1 LDKYIIEEK
10 EGEGEGE
17 GEEEE
22 GLGFK
27 PMGGRVIY
35 SLMFFLLGLF
45 LSSGDDLLC
54 MIGMT
59 LLQKNCVSQLRV
71 HQTREATIS
80 HFRFINTLLIFFS
93 FRFINTL
100 LIFLIS
106 C

>member
-1 LDKYIIEEK
+1 MDKYIIEEK
-10 EGEGEGE
+10 EGEGGE
-17 GEEEE
+17 EEEEE

-59 LLQKNCVSQLRV
+59 LLQKNCVSQLRF

-80 HFRFINTLLIFFS
+80 HFRFINTLLIF
-93 FRFINTL
+93 
-100 LIFLIS
+100 LIS

>member
-1 LDKYIIEEK
+1 MDKYIIEEK
-10 EGEGEGE
+10 EGERDEEEEEEEEEEG
-17 GEEEE
+17 EE

-59 LLQKNCVSQLRV
+59 LLQKNCVSQLRF
-71 HQTREATIS
+71 HQTKEATIS
-80 HFRFINTLLIFFS
+80 HY
-93 FRFINTL
+93 
-100 LIFLIS
+100 
-106 C
+106 

>member
-1 LDKYIIEEK
+1 LDKYIIEDKEGEEEEEE
-10 EGEGEGE
+10 EGEGEE
-17 GEEEE
+17 EEEEE

-59 LLQKNCVSQLRV
+59 LLQKNCVS
-71 HQTREATIS
+71 
-80 HFRFINTLLIFFS
+80 
-93 FRFINTL
+93 
-100 LIFLIS
+100 
-106 C
+106 